1 MAAHGISLDSR
12 LPTAVAAAAPTAQ
25 QSSSPPPPPPPHGG
39 APPPSPPLSLSPVSL
54 PAASLQ
60 HPHQYQQDT
69 HTPSESSTDSE
80 PNSTGPNSRA
90 LLARRFAL
98 HCYDSTE
105 ELVEAYYMQ
114 ERSDSDV
121 EYHSSSSGRA
131 LAYGR
136 QDGRQERNIAEAQDD
151 LEAMSED
158 DASSDAQ
165 KQAQVDA

>member
-1 MAAHGISLDSR
+1 
-12 LPTAVAAAAPTAQ
+12 
-25 QSSSPPPPPPPHGG
+25 
-39 APPPSPPLSLSPVSL
+39 
-54 PAASLQ
+54 
-60 HPHQYQQDT
+60 
-69 HTPSESSTDSE
+69 
-80 PNSTGPNSRA
+80 
-90 LLARRFAL
+90 
-98 HCYDSTE
+98 
-105 ELVEAYYMQ
+105 VEAYYMQ